1 MLVHFRSM
9 KIFCTALV
17 LGPIL
22 VLQCAAPAP
31 VGRSP
36 AGTGPTTSAAP
47 PTPAAATSGAPM
59 VSPDYAVHVFLWGNP
74 ETTARDL
81 KLARDAGFTWVKQ
94 RFEWRY
100 IEGNA
105 KGRFE
110 WNEPDRI
117 VQAVSDAGLKLVARV
132 DNQPRWARSDQVFP
146 GSGPPDRLEDWSEF
160 LSALATR
167 YRGRIHAYEL
177 WNEPNLA
184 REWGQRKP
192 DPRQYLQLLKAGY
205 QAIKQ
210 ADPSAL
216 VISAGLSP
224 TTDQSDQAMPDILFL
239 RELYQQGA
247 SAYFDVLGVHAAGF
261 KAPPEADPATVA
273 ADPAL
278 TNGDPSP
285 QSLKRAYA
293 FRHVEDLRQVMV
305 EHGDSAKQVA
315 ALEMGW
321 SSDPRKDSP
330 YFWHSVTEQQKGEYL
345 TRAFQWARENWRP
358 WMGLMTVIY
367 IADPRWTLRDEQ
379 YYWSITNP
387 DGSLRPAY
395 LALKS
400 MPK

>member
-1 MLVHFRSM
+1 MFADLHFMRV
-9 KIFCTALV
+9 FYAALV
-17 LGPIL
+17 LGPL
-22 VLQCAAPAP
+22 LLLQCVAPAP
-31 VGRSP
+31 AGRSP
-36 AGTGPTTSAAP
+36 AGPEPTSITAP
-47 PTPAAATSGAPM
+47 PTPSAATGVTMA
-59 VSPDYAVHVFLWGNP
+59 SPDYAVHVFLWGNP
-74 ETTARDL
+74 DTTARDL
-81 KLARDAGFTWVKQ
+81 RLAKDAGFTWVKQ

-110 WNEPDRI
+110 WGEPDRI
-117 VQAVSDAGLKLVARV
+117 VQAISDAGLKLVARV

-146 GSGPPDRLEDWSEF
+146 GSGPPDRLEDWAEF

-273 ADPAL
+273 ADPTF

-345 TRAFQWARENWRP
+345 TRAFQWARDNWRP
-358 WMGLMTVIY
+358 WIGLMTVIY

-395 LALKS
+395 LALKG